1 MRHIIFNDSLVKVSS
16 PVLPN
21 LVGNGQT
28 IITVNKCAAAI
39 VWLKQS
45 YSYCW
50 YKK

>member
-1 MRHIIFNDSLVKVSS
+1 MRHIIFSDSLVKVS
-16 PVLPN
+16 PPALPN
-21 LVGNGQT
+21 LVGNGH